1 MKKVLSVLLVLL
13 VSLSVFAGGGKEK
26 AVADA
31 DDQFAGLG
39 NYVMMIGHS
48 QPADNQRSISLEK
61 FVQDVEERTNGHVTV
76 QVFGNGQLGT
86 EKEMLEQVIIGT
98 LQGMRGGQ
106 FDFTPRLLMFT
117 LPFLAQTREQVTAL
131 LHSDLAVRLSDEAGK

>member
-39 NYVMMIGHS
+39 NYVMMIVS
-48 QPADNQRSISLEK
+48 EDCDSIVK
-61 FVQDVEERTNGHVTV
+61 
-76 QVFGNGQLGT
+76 
-86 EKEMLEQVIIGT
+86 
-98 LQGMRGGQ
+98 
-106 FDFTPRLLMFT
+106 DFN
-117 LPFLAQTREQVTAL
+117 AL
-131 LHSDLAVRLSDEAGK
+131 F